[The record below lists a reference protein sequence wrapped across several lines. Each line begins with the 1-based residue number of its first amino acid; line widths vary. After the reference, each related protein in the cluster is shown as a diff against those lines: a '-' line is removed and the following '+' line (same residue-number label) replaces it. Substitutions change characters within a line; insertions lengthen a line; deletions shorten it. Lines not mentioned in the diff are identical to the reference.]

1 MEATLDGHTIIRRV
15 SAVDGTRLWLVSE
28 EMGDMHDANWSPDG
42 VKVLFGNGTLF
53 APEKQDLRIVD
64 LSTKQ
69 VTVMPGSAGKWSPR
83 WSPDGRYIAA
93 QVNPSIG
100 HLALFDLKLQRWLDL
115 PVNGFVTFE
124 SFSHDSKFI
133 YFLRCAKD
141 QGVFRIPVTG
151 GKEQR
156 VADMSGWHLTGHT
169 GCSMSLDP
177 TDAPLVLRDAGTDD
191 IYALTLE
198 P

>member
-1 MEATLDGHTIIRRV
+1 
-15 SAVDGTRLWLVSE
+15 
-28 EMGDMHDANWSPDG
+28 
-42 VKVLFGNGTLF
+42 
-53 APEKQDLRIVD
+53 
-64 LSTKQ
+64 
-69 VTVMPGSAGKWSPR
+69 
-83 WSPDGRYIAA
+83 
-93 QVNPSIG
+93 
-100 HLALFDLKLQRWLDL
+100 
-115 PVNGFVTFE
+115 VNGSVNFE

-156 VADMSGWHLTGHT
+156 VVDMSGWHLTGYA

-177 TDAPLVLRDAGTDD
+177 TDAPLVLRDTGSDD

-198 P
+198 RK